1 MIVVISTTNIGK
13 TFHVQY
19 GARILDE
26 CTAMD
31 KRPGRRL
38 ILVAKRFLVFLYHI
52 PISVMPRYDFKRF
65 HIRSMNAGSD
75 QERAEINQELKDL
88 YASLPDDEKKIFNEE
103 LQHFL
108 THEVA
113 RIKSDYESVNGLNR
127 PN

>member
-1 MIVVISTTNIGK
+1 M
-13 TFHVQY
+13 
-19 GARILDE
+19 A
-26 CTAMD
+26 
-31 KRPGRRL
+31 
-38 ILVAKRFLVFLYHI
+38 
-52 PISVMPRYDFKRF
+52 RYDFKRF
-65 HIRSMNAGSD
+65 HIRSMNAASD

>member
-1 MIVVISTTNIGK
+1 MSK
-13 TFHVQY
+13 
-19 GARILDE
+19 
-26 CTAMD
+26 
-31 KRPGRRL
+31 
-38 ILVAKRFLVFLYHI
+38 
-52 PISVMPRYDFKRF
+52 YDFKRF

-103 LQHFL
+103 LQYFL

-113 RIKSDYESVNGLNR
+113 RIKSDYESVRGLNQ

>member
-1 MIVVISTTNIGK
+1 
-13 TFHVQY
+13 
-19 GARILDE
+19 
-26 CTAMD
+26 
-31 KRPGRRL
+31 
-38 ILVAKRFLVFLYHI
+38 
-52 PISVMPRYDFKRF
+52 MPKYDFKRY